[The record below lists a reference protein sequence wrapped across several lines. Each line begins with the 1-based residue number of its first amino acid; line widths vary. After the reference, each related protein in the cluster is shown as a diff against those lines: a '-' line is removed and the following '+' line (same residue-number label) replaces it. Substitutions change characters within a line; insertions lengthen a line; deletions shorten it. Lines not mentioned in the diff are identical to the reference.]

1 MNRRPSRF
9 FAAVVV
15 GVLAGCGG
23 GGGGGSAPTPV
34 PPLTGSSPTCTGSEA
49 FSAIADVN
57 AVVDKA
63 AGAVVAGC
71 AGPITNIVWTQTG
84 GPTGVT
90 LLSAKSQ
97 AISFEPPVAGNYT
110 FSVSFDDATGVRR
123 TANVSTLATAAAS
136 PFVVHARVDQ
146 AVRKGGKASLRA
158 WPAAAAGESI
168 TWTQTAGPLAT
179 IDTTNVDQNRLL
191 FTAPQVVRDTALVFR
206 VTKRGPSGET
216 DSDDV
221 MVLVENY
228 EQAPA
233 DPASTGPYVFSESH
247 VSRVHPYRA
256 NGPYAPALVRC
267 TYEANLQYFGTN
279 ANMCPLSALPFLH
292 QTTGGGV
299 PTVSQIMDRVVVS
312 HDWMGKAFEDFLTTQ
327 LNGNDD
333 LKRLFNGVTA
343 IVIGAHVRPS
353 FYYALTGAI
362 YLDADNFWLT
372 AEQRD
377 VIDET
382 PDFRSDFDR
391 DLIYSSAWRY
401 TSTTNGTTQSIF
413 VNFPATSRIARDQS
427 YLLAETAWL
436 LYHELAHASDFL
448 PPAERPRLGND
459 LSLSAWGFIEP
470 LYTAGTLPSNQLN
483 ANPAYALQNS
493 EMRGLA
499 EVKFVG
505 ATATAL
511 QRTYTPDMVA
521 GFFAPD
527 RATDEYGYHPSL
539 REDIAM
545 VFEEFMMARNHQWRR
560 DAAFTDKI
568 TSTTT
573 GADLIVRWGQRGRVG
588 DTNVKPRA
596 QFVVGQLAPW
606 VLAVDPNAVQN
617 LPPPLQMRPGESWT
631 GNLALPAPL
640 GGMAGIQSL
649 RRPLDFGLERAMLL
663 RDVGRHHG
671 ATPNDRFVKRLG
683 R

>member
-1 MNRRPSRF
+1 MNPRPSLYI
-9 FAAVVV
+9 AAMVVA
-15 GVLAGCGG
+15 VLAGCGG
-23 GGGGGSAPTPV
+23 GDGGGSVPAPL
-34 PPLTGSSPTCTGSEA
+34 PPTAGPSPTCTGPEP
-49 FSAIADVN
+49 FSAIADTA
-57 AVVDKA
+57 AVVGKA

-71 AGPITNIVWTQTG
+71 TGPIANIVWTQTS
-84 GPTGVT
+84 GPTVA
-90 LLSAKSQ
+90 LLSATTQ
-97 AISFEPPVAGNYT
+97 AISFEPPTAGLYT
-110 FSVSFDDATGVRR
+110 FSVSFVDAAGVRR
-123 TANVSTLATAAAS
+123 AATVSTVAAAAAV
-136 PFVVHARVDQ
+136 PVAVLARVDQ
-146 AVRKGGKASLRA
+146 AVRKGGRASLRA

-168 TWTQTAGPLAT
+168 VWTQTAGPQAT
-179 IDTTNVDQNRLL
+179 IDTTNQDPNRLL
-191 FTAPQVVRDTALVFR
+191 FTAPEVVRDTALVFR
-206 VTKRGPSGET
+206 VTKRTATGGT

-221 MVLVENY
+221 MVLVESY
-228 EQAPA
+228 AQAPA
-233 DPASTGPYVFSESH
+233 DPTNSGPYVFSESH
-247 VSRVHPYRA
+247 VSRVYPYRA
-256 NGPYAPALVRC
+256 GGPFAGVLVRC
-267 TYEANLQYFGTN
+267 SYEANLQYFGVG
-279 ANMCPLSALPFLH
+279 ANLCPLSSLPFLH
-292 QTTGGGV
+292 QTTAGGV

-327 LNGNDD
+327 ASANDD

-427 YLLAETAWL
+427 YLLAEAGWL

-448 PPAERPRLGND
+448 PPAERPRLGSN

-470 LYTAGTLPSNQLN
+470 MFSAGTLPSNQLN
-483 ANPAYALQNS
+483 STVLYALQNA

-499 EVKFVG
+499 EVKFTG
-505 ATATAL
+505 TTATAV
-511 QRTYTPDMVA
+511 QRTYTPDTVA
-521 GFFAPD
+521 SFFAPD
-527 RATDEYGYHPSL
+527 RATDEYAYHPSL

-560 DAAFTDKI
+560 DMAFTDKI

-573 GADLIVRWGQRGRVG
+573 GSTLTVRWGQRGRIG
-588 DTNVKPRA
+588 DANVKPRA
-596 QFVVGQLAPW
+596 QFVVGQLSPW
-606 VLAVDPNAVQN
+606 VLSANPNAVLD
-617 LPPPLQMRPGESWT
+617 LPLPLQMRPGESWT

-640 GGMAGIQSL
+640 GGVAGIQSL
-649 RRPLDFGLERAMLL
+649 RSPLDFGVDRAMLL
-663 RDVGRHHG
+663 RDVSRHHG
-671 ATPNDRFVKRLG
+671 GTPAERLAKRLG
-683 R
+683 H